1 MSEEA
6 TLEAAAPAAA
16 PAAPAAAPVA
26 PAAAAPAAAPVG
38 QATAA
43 PVAAAPAPADPAK
56 PAAPR
61 APEQYAAFT
70 LPEELAGDAAPDFAA
85 FNTLA
90 KELDLSQADAQKL
103 VDFQAQGVQRARQAW
118 ADAAKADAEFGG
130 DKLEESVAVAR
141 KAIDTFGTP
150 ELKALLN
157 QTGIGN
163 HPEVIRAFLR
173 AGKALGDDTIVTG
186 RQAPAAKDS
195 ATRFYPQSNMN

>member
-1 MSEEA
+1 MSEET
-6 TLEAAAPAAA
+6 TLEAPAAPEAAAPAVAPAAAPAAPVAAPAAPAAA
-16 PAAPAAAPVA
+16 PAAPAAP
-26 PAAAAPAAAPVG
+26 
-38 QATAA
+38 QL
-43 PVAAAPAPADPAK
+43 
-56 PAAPR
+56 R
-61 APEQYAAFT
+61 APEQYAAFNV
-70 LPEELAGDAAPDFAA
+70 PEELAGDTAPDFGA

-90 KELDLSQADAQKL
+90 KELDLSQGDAQKL